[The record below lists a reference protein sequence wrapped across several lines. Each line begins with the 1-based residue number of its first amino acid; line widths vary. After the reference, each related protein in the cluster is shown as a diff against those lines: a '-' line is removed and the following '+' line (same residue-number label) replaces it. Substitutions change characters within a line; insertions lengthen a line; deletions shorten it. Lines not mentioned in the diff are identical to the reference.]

1 MNPHLKALLDAG
13 KTPTEIADLCGVKL
27 RTVKGWQYGRRVNA
41 SAEIILIREW
51 AHEEACKRER
61 ERPRTPRELELLAMV
76 ADEERKRWQETL
88 DRECPQLTTAETP
101 HEKSAASKCG
111 CGGLC
116 DSKEPCPMAENA

>member
-13 KTPTEIADLCGVKL
+13 KTVSEIAALCGVSA

-41 SAEIILIREW
+41 SAEMLMIREW
-51 AHEEACKRER
+51 AHEESCRRER
-61 ERPRTPRELELLAMV
+61 EKA
-76 ADEERKRWQETL
+76 
-88 DRECPQLTTAETP
+88 
-101 HEKSAASKCG
+101 AASKCG